1 MGFIALPYDTSY
13 IDFVANMYSILGDKA
28 IPEYRRID
36 ESLEEVDSFT
46 SDSPKEGELAYNET
60 DIKLS

>member
-13 IDFVANMYSILGDKA
+13 IDFVANMYSILGNKA

-36 ESLEEVDSFT
+36 ESLEEVFL
-46 SDSPKEGELAYNET
+46 ELGEN
-60 DIKLS
+60 